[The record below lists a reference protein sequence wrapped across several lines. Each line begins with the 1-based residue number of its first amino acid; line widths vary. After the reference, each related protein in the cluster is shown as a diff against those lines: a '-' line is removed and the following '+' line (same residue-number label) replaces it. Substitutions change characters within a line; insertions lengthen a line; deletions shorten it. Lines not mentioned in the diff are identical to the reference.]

1 MKFLCH
7 ATGLVSASAA
17 QAHSPGGTDCIKSL
31 QNSTVKHCVKLLKK
45 KSYREETG
53 KCILA
58 GTRVVEELGPHVDVA
73 CLFYQPDILSVSD
86 NDAAR
91 IHDLIES
98 EMSMAVS
105 SGVMG
110 KITGLE
116 TVSPTMVAAEVH
128 MPRMAD
134 FMSWEPGTVTRLL
147 VLECCQDP
155 GNLGTLLRS
164 AVAFGFDGVFLLP
177 GCADPFNDKS
187 IRASRGACFRIPLSS
202 GSVEEWQGVCRHHEL
217 VPLVAD
223 INGKEQ
229 RGVIADPSL
238 LQGGVSI
245 DRIGSRRV
253 SLAVGSE
260 GQGVS
265 DTMRDACIPIEI
277 PMEDDMESL
286 NVAAAASIIM
296 CALSPAGLHIF
307 HTIDAAL
314 KDA

>member
-1 MKFLCH
+1 MKLLCH
-7 ATGLVSASAA
+7 ATGFVSACAPQNSLD
-17 QAHSPGGTDCIKSL
+17 SRRIECIKSL

-73 CLFYQPDILSVSD
+73 CLFYQPDILSD
-86 NDAAR
+86 EAAAR
-91 IHDLIES
+91 IHELIES

-134 FMSWEPGTVTRLL
+134 FTSWEPGTMTRLL

-202 GSVEEWQGVCRHHEL
+202 GSMEDWQDVCHHHDL

-223 INGKEQ
+223 INGTEH
-229 RGVIADPSL
+229 RGGMANPSL
-238 LQGGVSI
+238 QGDISYLGDSS
-245 DRIGSRRV
+245 SRRV

-265 DTMRDACIPIEI
+265 HAMRDACIPIEI
-277 PMEDDMESL
+277 PMADEMESL

-296 CALSPAGLHIF
+296 CALSPAGFQVF